1 MQRKSHTTAIILS
14 VLLGGLG
21 IDRFYLGYTGL
32 GILKLLTAGCFGIL
46 YIIDIVN
53 IATKRLQP
61 EDGLG
66 YEEDFQRNLMYG
78 QLNQAQKTSSNA
90 SVNFSAADEILR
102 YKDLLEMGVI
112 SDEEFSKKK
121 REILGVE
128 D

>member
-32 GILKLLTAGCFGIL
+32 GVLKLLTGGCFGIL

-53 IATKRLQP
+53 IATKKLQP

-66 YEEDFQRNLMYG
+66 YEEDYQRNLLYG
-78 QLNQAQKTSSNA
+78 QMNQTQTSTPQSSSNI
-90 SVNFSAADEILR
+90 SAADEIIK
-102 YKDLLEMGVI
+102 YKELLEMGAI
-112 SDEEFSKKK
+112 SEEEFTKKK
-121 REILGVE
+121 REILGM
-128 D
+128 